1 MTYLVITDNLIDNL
15 DDLEINELK
24 YEKIKSDEIS
34 NSTNVSL
41 FSDNLYKF
49 VTDEFFTYK
58 KLEEINYEF
67 NSKYIFQVKKSNL
80 SKFND
85 IESLQIIHNS
95 KNVIEYFPWDLSNI
109 IFDKESSGNI
119 DTAPGDGGASLGG
132 MQVMTDPRLK
142 GAIDEWIR
150 HEMSDD
156 TIDDIKK
163 DKKLQM
169 EIGVWYYTL
178 LYTLLGG
185 KGTPRKR
192 KLAYKAQ
199 NLHKDF
205 KKYRTKDHTIN
216 FTDKSTLN
224 IPKGIDPRFVY
235 AAMMYN
241 GGPDEVNT
249 KTGVA
254 KLATKRYAKDFLK
267 RLKDIKGISDSN
279 QFMDR

>member
-80 SKFND
+80 SKFQD

-109 IFDKESSGNI
+109 IFDNRKKIDKNLLSFFTETESNFRMFLNFFSKEI
-119 DTAPGDGGASLGG
+119 F
-132 MQVMTDPRLK
+132 RLK
-142 GAIDEWIR
+142 LLTSTDKNDVLEVLS
-150 HEMSDD
+150 EKDD
-156 TIDDIKK
+156 YKYKKAQTLIKKTGNDKIDDSIKYIYK
-163 DKKLQM
+163 IEKKLVESTYNQ
-169 EIGVWYYTL
+169 ENS
-178 LYTLLGG
+178 
-185 KGTPRKR
+185 KR
-192 KLAYKAQ
+192 FIIAMKQKLQA
-199 NLHKDF
+199 
-205 KKYRTKDHTIN
+205 
-216 FTDKSTLN
+216 
-224 IPKGIDPRFVY
+224 
-235 AAMMYN
+235 
-241 GGPDEVNT
+241 
-249 KTGVA
+249 
-254 KLATKRYAKDFLK
+254 
-267 RLKDIKGISDSN
+267 
-279 QFMDR
+279 

>member
-80 SKFND
+80 SKFHD

-109 IFDKESSGNI
+109 IFDNRKKIDKNLLSFFTETESNFRMFLNFFSKEI
-119 DTAPGDGGASLGG
+119 F
-132 MQVMTDPRLK
+132 RLK
-142 GAIDEWIR
+142 LLTSTDKNNVLEVLSEKDDYKYKKAQTLIKKTGIDK
-150 HEMSDD
+150 
-156 TIDDIKK
+156 IDDSIKYIYK
-163 DKKLQM
+163 IEKKFVESTYNQENSKRFIIAMKQKLQ
-169 EIGVWYYTL
+169 
-178 LYTLLGG
+178 
-185 KGTPRKR
+185 
-192 KLAYKAQ
+192 A
-199 NLHKDF
+199 
-205 KKYRTKDHTIN
+205 
-216 FTDKSTLN
+216 
-224 IPKGIDPRFVY
+224 
-235 AAMMYN
+235 
-241 GGPDEVNT
+241 
-249 KTGVA
+249 
-254 KLATKRYAKDFLK
+254 
-267 RLKDIKGISDSN
+267 
-279 QFMDR
+279 

>member
-80 SKFND
+80 SKFHD

-109 IFDKESSGNI
+109 IFDNRKKIDKNLLSFFTDTESNFRMFLNFFSKEI
-119 DTAPGDGGASLGG
+119 F
-132 MQVMTDPRLK
+132 RLK
-142 GAIDEWIR
+142 LLTSTDKNDVLEVLS
-150 HEMSDD
+150 EKDD
-156 TIDDIKK
+156 YKYKKAQTLIKKTGNDKIDDSIKYIYK
-163 DKKLQM
+163 IEKKLVESTYNQ
-169 EIGVWYYTL
+169 ENS
-178 LYTLLGG
+178 
-185 KGTPRKR
+185 KR
-192 KLAYKAQ
+192 FIIAMKQKLQA
-199 NLHKDF
+199 
-205 KKYRTKDHTIN
+205 
-216 FTDKSTLN
+216 
-224 IPKGIDPRFVY
+224 
-235 AAMMYN
+235 
-241 GGPDEVNT
+241 
-249 KTGVA
+249 
-254 KLATKRYAKDFLK
+254 
-267 RLKDIKGISDSN
+267 
-279 QFMDR
+279 

>member
-80 SKFND
+80 SKFHD

-109 IFDKESSGNI
+109 IFDNRKKIDKNLLSFFTETESNFRMFLNFFSKEI
-119 DTAPGDGGASLGG
+119 F
-132 MQVMTDPRLK
+132 RLK
-142 GAIDEWIR
+142 LLTSTDKNYVLEVLS
-150 HEMSDD
+150 EKDD
-156 TIDDIKK
+156 YKYKKAQTLIKKTGNDKIDDSIKYIYK
-163 DKKLQM
+163 IEKKLVESTYNQ
-169 EIGVWYYTL
+169 ENS
-178 LYTLLGG
+178 
-185 KGTPRKR
+185 KR
-192 KLAYKAQ
+192 FIIAMKQKLQA
-199 NLHKDF
+199 
-205 KKYRTKDHTIN
+205 
-216 FTDKSTLN
+216 
-224 IPKGIDPRFVY
+224 
-235 AAMMYN
+235 
-241 GGPDEVNT
+241 
-249 KTGVA
+249 
-254 KLATKRYAKDFLK
+254 
-267 RLKDIKGISDSN
+267 
-279 QFMDR
+279 

>member
-80 SKFND
+80 SKFHD

-109 IFDKESSGNI
+109 IFDNRKKIDKNLLSFFTETESNFRMFLNFFSKEI
-119 DTAPGDGGASLGG
+119 F
-132 MQVMTDPRLK
+132 RLK
-142 GAIDEWIR
+142 LLTLTDKNNVLEVLS
-150 HEMSDD
+150 EKDD
-156 TIDDIKK
+156 YKYKKAQTLIKKTGNDKIDDSIKYIYK
-163 DKKLQM
+163 IEKKLVESTYNQ
-169 EIGVWYYTL
+169 ENS
-178 LYTLLGG
+178 
-185 KGTPRKR
+185 KR
-192 KLAYKAQ
+192 FIIAMKQKLQA
-199 NLHKDF
+199 
-205 KKYRTKDHTIN
+205 
-216 FTDKSTLN
+216 
-224 IPKGIDPRFVY
+224 
-235 AAMMYN
+235 
-241 GGPDEVNT
+241 
-249 KTGVA
+249 
-254 KLATKRYAKDFLK
+254 
-267 RLKDIKGISDSN
+267 
-279 QFMDR
+279 

>member
-95 KNVIEYFPWDLSNI
+95 KNAFEYFPWDLSNI
-109 IFDKESSGNI
+109 IFDNRKKIDKNLLSFFTETESNFRMFLNFFSKEI
-119 DTAPGDGGASLGG
+119 F
-132 MQVMTDPRLK
+132 RLK
-142 GAIDEWIR
+142 LLTSTDKNDVLEVLS
-150 HEMSDD
+150 EKDD
-156 TIDDIKK
+156 YKYKKAQTLIKKTGNDKIDDSIKYIYK
-163 DKKLQM
+163 IEKKLVESTYNQ
-169 EIGVWYYTL
+169 ENS
-178 LYTLLGG
+178 
-185 KGTPRKR
+185 KR
-192 KLAYKAQ
+192 FIIAMKQKLQA
-199 NLHKDF
+199 
-205 KKYRTKDHTIN
+205 
-216 FTDKSTLN
+216 
-224 IPKGIDPRFVY
+224 
-235 AAMMYN
+235 
-241 GGPDEVNT
+241 
-249 KTGVA
+249 
-254 KLATKRYAKDFLK
+254 
-267 RLKDIKGISDSN
+267 
-279 QFMDR
+279 

>member
-80 SKFND
+80 SKFHD

-109 IFDKESSGNI
+109 IFDNRKKIDKNLLSFFTETESNFRMFLNFFSKEI
-119 DTAPGDGGASLGG
+119 F
-132 MQVMTDPRLK
+132 RLK
-142 GAIDEWIR
+142 LLTSTDKNDVLEVLSEKDDYKYKKAQTLIKKTGIDK
-150 HEMSDD
+150 
-156 TIDDIKK
+156 IDDSIKYIYK
-163 DKKLQM
+163 IEKKLVESTYNQ
-169 EIGVWYYTL
+169 ENS
-178 LYTLLGG
+178 
-185 KGTPRKR
+185 KR
-192 KLAYKAQ
+192 FIIAMKQKLQA
-199 NLHKDF
+199 
-205 KKYRTKDHTIN
+205 
-216 FTDKSTLN
+216 
-224 IPKGIDPRFVY
+224 
-235 AAMMYN
+235 
-241 GGPDEVNT
+241 
-249 KTGVA
+249 
-254 KLATKRYAKDFLK
+254 
-267 RLKDIKGISDSN
+267 
-279 QFMDR
+279 

>member
-109 IFDKESSGNI
+109 IFDNRKKIDKNLLSFFTETESNFRMFLNFFSKEI
-119 DTAPGDGGASLGG
+119 F
-132 MQVMTDPRLK
+132 RLK
-142 GAIDEWIR
+142 LLTSTDKNDVLVVLSEK
-150 HEMSDD
+150 DD
-156 TIDDIKK
+156 YKYKKAQTLIKKTGNDKIDDSIKYIYK
-163 DKKLQM
+163 IEKKLVESTYNQ
-169 EIGVWYYTL
+169 ENS
-178 LYTLLGG
+178 
-185 KGTPRKR
+185 KR
-192 KLAYKAQ
+192 FIIAMKQKLQA
-199 NLHKDF
+199 
-205 KKYRTKDHTIN
+205 
-216 FTDKSTLN
+216 
-224 IPKGIDPRFVY
+224 
-235 AAMMYN
+235 
-241 GGPDEVNT
+241 
-249 KTGVA
+249 
-254 KLATKRYAKDFLK
+254 
-267 RLKDIKGISDSN
+267 
-279 QFMDR
+279 

>member
-80 SKFND
+80 SKFHD

-109 IFDKESSGNI
+109 IFDNRKKIDKNLLSFFTETESNFRMFLNFFSKEI
-119 DTAPGDGGASLGG
+119 F
-132 MQVMTDPRLK
+132 RLK
-142 GAIDEWIR
+142 LLTSTDKKDVLEVLS
-150 HEMSDD
+150 EKDD
-156 TIDDIKK
+156 YKYKKAQTLIKKTGNDKIDDSIKYIYK
-163 DKKLQM
+163 IEKKLVESTYNQ
-169 EIGVWYYTL
+169 ENS
-178 LYTLLGG
+178 
-185 KGTPRKR
+185 KR
-192 KLAYKAQ
+192 FIIAMKQKLQA
-199 NLHKDF
+199 
-205 KKYRTKDHTIN
+205 
-216 FTDKSTLN
+216 
-224 IPKGIDPRFVY
+224 
-235 AAMMYN
+235 
-241 GGPDEVNT
+241 
-249 KTGVA
+249 
-254 KLATKRYAKDFLK
+254 
-267 RLKDIKGISDSN
+267 
-279 QFMDR
+279 